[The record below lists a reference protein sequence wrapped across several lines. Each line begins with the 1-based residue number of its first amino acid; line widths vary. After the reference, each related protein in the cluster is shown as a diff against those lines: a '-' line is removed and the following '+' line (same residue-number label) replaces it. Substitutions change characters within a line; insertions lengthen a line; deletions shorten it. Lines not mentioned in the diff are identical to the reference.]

1 MESLT
6 SGFSIRC
13 MVSLSGNLYRSGTA
27 AITSSPEP
35 FCLQDFLKFD
45 SFPFSMLVIAWLATS
60 CFPGIWFDRTTV
72 GEFTIACDLEDDM
85 VKAFQDRL
93 QPYFEDDNDQQI
105 VFALQEHE
113 WTIPIVDGGWM
124 MMALVDF
131 IAELDLFIG
140 EFIAVLMTKE
150 LLARVIVFDSEGGEK
165 MYSWY

>member
-1 MESLT
+1 
-6 SGFSIRC
+6 
-13 MVSLSGNLYRSGTA
+13 
-27 AITSSPEP
+27 
-35 FCLQDFLKFD
+35 
-45 SFPFSMLVIAWLATS
+45 MLVIAWLATS

-113 WTIPIVDGGWM
+113 WTIPIVDGVM
-124 MMALVDF
+124 DDEALVDF